1 MHTFQIAKPV
11 LDDYRNNKL
20 STQRIDFLIKQA
32 QDQLN
37 ELSQNE
43 KLYNSFLEK
52 INPPKNVDKIILWML
67 IMSNDDMCSDYS
79 DEFDKNYR
87 PIIPVSDLADLL
99 LYIVHLK
106 QVENVD
112 LDGFDFLLDYEYG
125 GIDEMDQYCFT
136 NVLLHVQKSKEVQ
149 MEF

>member
-112 LDGFDFLLDYEYG
+112 LDGFDFLLDYEDG

>member
-20 STQRIDFLIKQA
+20 STQRIDSLIKQA
-32 QDQLN
+32 QDQLD

-79 DEFDKNYR
+79 DEFNKNYR

-112 LDGFDFLLDYEYG
+112 LDGFDFLLDYEDG

-136 NVLLHVQKSKEVQ
+136 NVLLHVQKSKEVE

>member
-20 STQRIDFLIKQA
+20 STQRIDSLIKQA
-32 QDQLN
+32 QDQLD

-79 DEFDKNYR
+79 DEFNKNYR

-112 LDGFDFLLDYEYG
+112 LDGFDFLLDYEDG

>member
-79 DEFDKNYR
+79 DEFNKNYR

>member
-52 INPPKNVDKIILWML
+52 INPPKNVNKIILWML

-79 DEFDKNYR
+79 DEFNKNYR

-112 LDGFDFLLDYEYG
+112 LDGFDFLLDYEDG

>member
-79 DEFDKNYR
+79 DEFNKNYR

-112 LDGFDFLLDYEYG
+112 LDGFDFLLDYEDG

>member
-112 LDGFDFLLDYEYG
+112 LDGFDFLLDYEDG

-136 NVLLHVQKSKEVQ
+136 NVLLHVQKSKEVE

>member
-20 STQRIDFLIKQA
+20 STQRIDSLIKQA
-32 QDQLN
+32 QDQLD

-79 DEFDKNYR
+79 DEFNKNYR

>member
-106 QVENVD
+106 QVENID
-112 LDGFDFLLDYEYG
+112 LDGFDFLLDYEDG